1 MSKLNFWN
9 VEQKIWVYKMS
20 IRPSKFD
27 EIIGQER
34 VKTVCETLYKSAK
47 IRDAAVPHILYSG
60 VSGSGKTT
68 VELAM
73 ANEVG
78 VKLIKANGGII
89 KSLADLQPYISMLNR
104 KDILFID
111 EVHRVPIKVCESMYT
126 IMEDFRYETLTK
138 RGPKSESIPEFTLIG
153 ATTDLGS
160 MPKPLKDRF
169 KFTAEFEQYSLD
181 ELTEISMSVAHGY
194 SFKMNKIV
202 AKKIA
207 KTCRSNPRHVVSRT
221 EWIRDYFL
229 ANGLKRIKSNELMK
243 VIQMQGFDE
252 EGLTPTDH
260 RYLQVVLNDG
270 PVGLS
275 SISSKINVHPLT
287 IVNDIEP
294 FLLQKGMI
302 KITTAGREI

>member
-1 MSKLNFWN
+1 MS
-9 VEQKIWVYKMS
+9 V
-20 IRPSKFD
+20 RPTKFS

-60 VSGSGKTT
+60 FSGTGKTSIA
-68 VELAM
+68 LAM

-78 VKLIKANGGII
+78 VKLIKANGGTI
-89 KSLADLQPYISMLNR
+89 KSLSDLQPYISMLNR

-111 EVHRVPIKVCESMYT
+111 EVHRIPIKVCESLYT
-126 IMEDFRYETLTK
+126 VMEDFRYEILTK
-138 RGPKSESIPEFTLIG
+138 NGPKSENISEFTLIG

-169 KFTAEFEQYSLD
+169 KFTAEFEQYTLD
-181 ELTEISMSVAHGY
+181 ELTEISMKVAENY
-194 SFKMNKIV
+194 SFKMHKV
-202 AKKIA
+202 TARKIA

-229 ANGLKRIKSNELMK
+229 ANDLKIIKSDELMN
-243 VIQMQGFDE
+243 VIKMQGFDE
-252 EGLTPTDH
+252 DGLTPTDH
-260 RYLQVVLNDG
+260 RYLDVLINDG
-270 PVGLS
+270 PVGLA
-275 SISSKINVHPLT
+275 SISSKINVHPMT
-287 IVNDIEP
+287 ITNDIEP